1 MTISK
6 VSRTTTDENG
16 NKALI
21 VLHSSGEQFSFPET
35 DAAKEQ
41 HSGAW
46 LEVEAWVNAGNTIID
61 LS

>member
-6 VSRTTTDENG
+6 VSRTVKDEN
-16 NKALI
+16 NNQSLI
-21 VLHSSGEQFSFPET
+21 VLHSSGEQFSFPEN

-41 HSGAW
+41 HSAAW
-46 LEVEAWVNAGNTIID
+46 FEVEAWVNAGNTITD

>member
-46 LEVEAWVNAGNTIID
+46 LEVEAWVNAGNTITD

>member
-6 VSRTTTDENG
+6 VSRRVVDEEG

-46 LEVEAWVNAGNTIID
+46 LEVEAWVEAGNTITD